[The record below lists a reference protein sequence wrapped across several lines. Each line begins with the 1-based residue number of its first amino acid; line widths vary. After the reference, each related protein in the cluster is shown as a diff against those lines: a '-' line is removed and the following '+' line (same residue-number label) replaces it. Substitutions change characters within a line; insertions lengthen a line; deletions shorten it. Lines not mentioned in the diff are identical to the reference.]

1 MFQPKPLSIYLIEYL
16 KLVHKSTIYS
26 TDLLYGNSN
35 NTLLVLLRIA
45 VRKQLYTT
53 DNFGRSYSIVV
64 YYGILEIRTAGYRT
78 VLYSIL

>member
-1 MFQPKPLSIYLIEYL
+1 MFQPKPLSIYLFEYP

-26 TDLLYGNSN
+26 TDLLYGGSN

-53 DNFGRSYSIVV
+53 DNFGRSYCIVV
-64 YYGILEIRTAGYRT
+64 YYGILEIRTAGHRA
-78 VLYSIL
+78 VL